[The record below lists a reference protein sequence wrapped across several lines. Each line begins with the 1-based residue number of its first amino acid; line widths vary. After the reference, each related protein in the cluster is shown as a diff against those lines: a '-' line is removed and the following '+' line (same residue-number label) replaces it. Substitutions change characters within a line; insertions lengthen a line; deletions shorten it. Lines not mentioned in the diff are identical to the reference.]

1 MTLNSGT
8 VSVDGDCVGS
18 GSKTLNGLAERY
30 SELAV
35 KADRYDPAAL
45 VNKGNDTH
53 RACLKHLY
61 RRRTSCIRIFVT

>member
-1 MTLNSGT
+1 VTCYSGT
-8 VSVDGDCVGS
+8 VPVDGDGGGS
-18 GSKTLNGLAERY
+18 GAKTLNGLAERY

-53 RACLKHLY
+53 R
-61 RRRTSCIRIFVT
+61 V